1 MKKMHSDA
9 SLCRDIRME
18 KLALPYAFKNETLI
32 LPKNTVYTLNYG
44 LNFKVQKT

>member
-18 KLALPYAFKNETLI
+18 KLALPSAFKNETLI